1 MSEQE
6 EIKLF
11 NRIREN
17 IQQAQQRLFERKAK
31 LGESVV
37 IADDN
42 GMPVTI
48 KAEEYLKRLSDES
61 NES

>member
-11 NRIREN
+11 ERIRKN
-17 IQQAQQRLFERKAK
+17 IQQAQRELFERKAK
-31 LGESVV
+31 LGESIV

-42 GMPVTI
+42 GQPVI
-48 KAEEYLKRLSDES
+48 VKAKDYLKRAGK
-61 NES
+61 

>member
-11 NRIREN
+11 ERIRKN
-17 IQQAQQRLFERKAK
+17 IQQAQRELFERKAK
-31 LGESVV
+31 LGESIV

-42 GMPVTI
+42 GQPVI
-48 KAEEYLKRLSDES
+48 VKAKDYLKHAGK
-61 NES
+61 

>member
-17 IQQAQQRLFERKAK
+17 IQEAQRKMFERKAK

-37 IADDN
+37 IADEN
-42 GMPVTI
+42 GKPILVPASEI
-48 KAEEYLKRLSDES
+48 IAIQKA
-61 NES
+61 